1 MTRGAILVAVG
12 ISFLFVFSAMA
23 ARPAAAAAASGLY
36 GAYWKDSFFGSSVPA
51 WPGCVDEESPPAGVP
66 SSTPPTAT
74 EIDANIGFGTQT
86 GFYWVESSPA
96 VNPPTAAGAPGGFA
110 VGSYNLAS
118 SSWGDSL
125 STLQSLASPS
135 SAYFVNTGFSAE
147 WTGYIYLAANVPYSF
162 QLTSDDGSWL
172 YINTSPGSSTISSA
186 NLVINN
192 GGEHGPGSADS
203 STVTVSTS
211 GNYAIEVDYYETCD
225 SQSGIDLSWNTCTNA
240 VTYCIIPSSY
250 FTPAQIGSNAP
261 SSTSVPQFGVA
272 APIVATVGLLALVLV
287 KKRVSGRIDMAT

>member
-1 MTRGAILVAVG
+1 MTRSAIFVAVG

-23 ARPAAAAAASGLY
+23 ARPAAATAAGGLY
-36 GAYWKDSFFGSSVPA
+36 GAYWKNSFFGSSVPA
-51 WPGCVDEESPPAGVP
+51 WPGCISESSPPAGAP

-74 EIDANIGFGTQT
+74 EIDAKIGFGTQT

-96 VNPPTAAGAPGGFA
+96 VNPATAAGAPGGFA

-118 SSWGDSL
+118 TSWGDSL

-135 SAYFVNTGFSAE
+135 DAVFVNTGFSAE
-147 WTGYIYLAANVPYSF
+147 WTGYIYLTADVPYSF

-186 NLVINN
+186 DLVINN
-192 GGEHGPGSADS
+192 GGLHPPTSVDS
-203 STVTVSTS
+203 STVTVSTT

-225 SQSGIDLSWNTCTNA
+225 SQSGIDLSWSTGPAAGFTIVPTTA
-240 VTYCIIPSSY
+240 
-250 FTPAQIGSNAP
+250 FTPALIGSNAP
-261 SSTSVPQFGVA
+261 ISSSVPEFGFA
-272 APIVATVGLLALVLV
+272 APAVATIAFLALVLIR
-287 KKRVSGRIDMAT
+287 KRTTGGIGTTI